1 MPVARRQT
9 STHDG
14 LSSCVQRD
22 GRAPPSTTQ
31 SGNQVPRH
39 EQLGRHFANS
49 FVRHSNRYLGGP
61 QRNGGRNDLRHRH
74 TIAGRIFLTD
84 ESTGQFGIREPTKGT
99 NGQRQTA
106 PGYATR

>member
-1 MPVARRQT
+1 M
-9 STHDG
+9 
-14 LSSCVQRD
+14 L
-22 GRAPPSTTQ
+22 
-31 SGNQVPRH
+31 RH
-39 EQLGRHFANS
+39 EQLDRNFTYS
-49 FVRHSNRYLGGP
+49 TIRHSNRDVRGLK
-61 QRNGGRNDLRHRH
+61 RNDSRNDLRHRH